1 MKLLFITGSRGEWG
15 YIKPIL
21 KICNEKNIEYEILV
35 TNMHLLPQH
44 GNTIDEIIQDFFN
57 VNKEDT
63 NTIINNAK
71 KSLIESTDYFSYGK
85 ILNESFSIT
94 DKVDFLSCIFEV
106 AYSDG
111 EYHYLEEHMIK
122 KIANILHIENK
133 DLVNVKMD
141 IKRLFRIDS

>member
-1 MKLLFITGSRGEWG
+1 MNDSKEIILASTCLLLSIADAD
-15 YIKPIL
+15 
-21 KICNEKNIEYEILV
+21 NNIDDKELSI
-35 TNMHLLPQH
+35 
-44 GNTIDEIIQDFFN
+44 IDEIIQDFFD

-71 KSLIESTDYFSYGK
+71 KSLLESTDYFSYGK

-122 KIANILHIENK
+122 KIANILHVENK

>member
-1 MKLLFITGSRGEWG
+1 MNDSKEIILASTCLLLSIADAD
-15 YIKPIL
+15 
-21 KICNEKNIEYEILV
+21 NNIDDKELSI
-35 TNMHLLPQH
+35 
-44 GNTIDEIIQDFFN
+44 IDEIIQDFFD

-71 KSLIESTDYFSYGK
+71 KSLIQSTDYFSYGK
-85 ILNESFSIT
+85 TLNESFSIT

>member
-1 MKLLFITGSRGEWG
+1 MNDSKEIILASTCLLLSIADAD
-15 YIKPIL
+15 
-21 KICNEKNIEYEILV
+21 NNIDDKELSI
-35 TNMHLLPQH
+35 
-44 GNTIDEIIQDFFN
+44 IDEIIQDFFD

-63 NTIINNAK
+63 NAIINNAK
-71 KSLIESTDYFSYGK
+71 KSLIKSTDYFSYGK
-85 ILNESFSIT
+85 TLNESFSIT